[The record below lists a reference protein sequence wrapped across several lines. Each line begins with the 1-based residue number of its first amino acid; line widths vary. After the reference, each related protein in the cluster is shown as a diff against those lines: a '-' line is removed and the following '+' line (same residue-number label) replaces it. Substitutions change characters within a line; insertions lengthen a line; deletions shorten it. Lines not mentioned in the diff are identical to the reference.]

1 MLRIRRTKTG
11 SGKTAI
17 QIVNAGGHLIRVV
30 KHLGTAGSQEEILE
44 LEKLGTDYIF
54 HHQKQPSLFP
64 SYIYG
69 TENPEKRHLVVAE
82 DLRIGK
88 VTHNFA
94 YEVLCSWYQ
103 ICGFGKLENNILR
116 DLAVMRI
123 IEPVSKLKSLQ
134 LLSEYFGIKYPKN
147 RIYKELENIVS
158 LKSLVERIACKYAKD
173 KLAFDATLVFYDVT
187 TLYFE
192 AFTDDELR
200 KSGFSKDNK
209 SHQPQVVIGLVVD
222 HLGFPLSYSV
232 FPGNK
237 FEGHT
242 FIPTIL
248 EFKYNHEIRE
258 LTIVADAAMVSEE
271 NMTELSRQ
279 GLKYIV
285 AARVA
290 NLAKESIQEISQ
302 YLDRQEDKYFT
313 SNTKRGKLICDYS
326 KRRASKDKSDRTK
339 HWQKAVTQIKYP
351 SQVTKRSRFIKT
363 NNLELELNDE
373 LFVKDE
379 LLEGI
384 KGYLTNLDTI
394 AENLIV
400 KHYKDLWHVEKAF
413 RMAKSDL
420 QARPVYHFKKSSVQA
435 HILIVFVS
443 LCLSKAMEL
452 ATNISIAKIRDSIWK
467 IHDVELIDSNGK
479 KYSKRENHNHPLI
492 HTLLKLP

>member
-11 SGKTAI
+11 SGKTAV
-17 QIVNAGGHLIRVV
+17 QIVNAGGHQIRVV
-30 KHLGTAGSQEEILE
+30 KHLGTASRQEEIVE
-44 LEKLGTDYIF
+44 LEKLGADYIL
-54 HHQKQPSLFP
+54 HHQKQVSLFP
-64 SYIYG
+64 QFLYG
-69 TENPEKRHLVVAE
+69 VADLEKRHLVVAE
-82 DLRIGK
+82 DLQIGK

-94 YEVLCSWYQ
+94 YEVLSSWYQ
-103 ICGFGKLENNILR
+103 SCGFDKLSNPILR
-116 DLAVMRI
+116 DLSILRI
-123 IEPVSKLKSLQ
+123 IEPVSKLRSLQ
-134 LLSEYFGIKYPKN
+134 LLNQYFGIKYPKN
-147 RIYKELENIVS
+147 KIYKELENIVT
-158 LKSLVERIACKYAKD
+158 LKPLAEQIACDYAKD
-173 KLAFDATLVFYDVT
+173 KLTFDATLVFYDVT

-200 KSGFSKDNK
+200 KDGFSKDNK

-222 HLGFPLSYSV
+222 RLGFPLSYSV

-248 EFKYNHEIRE
+248 EFKHAHQIKE
-258 LTIVADAAMVSEE
+258 LTVVADAAMVSEE
-271 NMTELSRQ
+271 NMTELSKQ

-290 NLAKESIQEISQ
+290 NLARENIQEISL
-302 YLDRQEDKYFT
+302 YLDHQENKYFV

-326 KRRASKDKSDRTK
+326 KKRASKDKSDRLR
-339 HWQKAVTQIKYP
+339 HWQKALNQIRYP

-363 NNLELELNDE
+363 NNMDLELNSE
-373 LFVKDE
+373 LFAKDE

-384 KGYLTNLDTI
+384 KGYLTNLDTVP
-394 AENLIV
+394 EQLII
-400 KHYKDLWHVEKAF
+400 KRYKDLWHVEKAF

-420 QARPVYHFKKSSVQA
+420 QARPIYHFKKSSIQA
-435 HILIVFVS
+435 HLLIVFVS

-452 ATNISIAKIRDSIWK
+452 ATNISIAKIRDLLWK

-479 KYSKRENHNHPLI
+479 KYLKREHHNHPLI
-492 HTLLKLP
+492 YTLLKLS